1 LNFTVCRNILQAN
14 VMSDKILDLLIKE
27 NEAWDDLLT
36 RQGKEIPDLE
46 KMLADIIRQKHFQG
60 FEFSITVGNLKQAIE
75 DQGSSVKSIK
85 EDLAK
90 QQSFL
95 EKEKKNDE
103 NGYGINTLVSQ
114 NLLRQRI
121 RMIEKQ
127 FLDLK
132 SNFLNYYI
140 NVF

>member
-1 LNFTVCRNILQAN
+1 
-14 VMSDKILDLLIKE
+14 
-27 NEAWDDLLT
+27 
-36 RQGKEIPDLE
+36 
-46 KMLADIIRQKHFQG
+46 
-60 FEFSITVGNLKQAIE
+60 VGNLKQAIE

-90 QQSFL
+90 QQFFL

-121 RMIEKQ
+121 RLIEKQ

>member
-1 LNFTVCRNILQAN
+1 
-14 VMSDKILDLLIKE
+14 MSNKILDLLIKE

-46 KMLADIIRQKHFQG
+46 KMLSDIIREKHFQG
-60 FEFSITVGNLKQAIE
+60 FEFNIIVGNLKQAIQ
-75 DQGSSVKSIK
+75 DQGSSVERIK

-90 QQSFL
+90 QQFFL
-95 EKEKKNDE
+95 EKEKKKDE
-103 NGYGINTLVSQ
+103 HGYEINTLVSQ
-114 NLLRQRI
+114 NLLRQKI

-132 SNFLNYYI
+132 SNFLNYYV